1 MKRKNNLTALD
12 LGRPLDRARRLDPDN
27 AAYFAKCE
35 EKLGFVPN
43 VLAAYAF
50 DNAKLRAFILMADD
64 LMLGDSGLSKAER
77 EMIAVAV
84 SAVNHCHYC
93 LTSHGAALRQRAG
106 DPELGELIA
115 QNWRAAGLEPRHEA
129 MLDFCVR
136 LTEAPDKIREA
147 DRAGLRRA
155 GFSDRDI
162 WDIAAVASFYNMTNR
177 MAAATDMKP
186 NREYHYMARERPA
199 GAGKHG
205 RRTAGSADAWAP
217 APRSGRQPSR
227 RGE

>member
-1 MKRKNNLTALD
+1 VTNRSRASRRTKGDKLLALG
-12 LGRPLDRARRLDPDN
+12 LGREDRLD
-27 AAYFAKCE
+27 AECVEYFRKCE

-43 VLAAYAF
+43 VLRAYAF
-50 DNAKLRAFILMADD
+50 DNAKLKAFILMADD
-64 LMLGDSGLSKAER
+64 LMLGESGLSKAER

-93 LTSHGAALRQRAG
+93 LTSHGAALRQRSE

-115 QNWRAAGLEPRHEA
+115 QNYRAAGLGPRHKA
-129 MLDFCVR
+129 MLDFCVK
-136 LTEAPDKIREA
+136 LTEAPDKIGEGDRE
-147 DRAGLRRA
+147 GLRRA

-199 GAGKHG
+199 DAGK
-205 RRTAGSADAWAP
+205 
-217 APRSGRQPSR
+217 
-227 RGE
+227 

>member
-1 MKRKNNLTALD
+1 MKQKDRLTALN
-12 LGRPLDRARRLDPDN
+12 LRRGERLDADN
-27 AAYFAKCE
+27 TAYFAKCE

-84 SAVNHCHYC
+84 SSVNHCHYC
-93 LTSHGAALRQRAG
+93 LTSHGAALRQCAG
-106 DPELGELIA
+106 DPELGELMA
-115 QNWRAAGLEPRHEA
+115 QNWRAAGLEPRQEA
-129 MLDFCVR
+129 MLDFCVK
-136 LTEAPDKIREA
+136 LTEAPDKICESDREA
-147 DRAGLRRA
+147 LRRA

-177 MAAATDMKP
+177 MAAATDMRP
-186 NREYHYMARERPA
+186 NREYHYVARERPA
-199 GAGKHG
+199 DTGKSSNSPPG
-205 RRTAGSADAWAP
+205 EATSPLPAANRR
-217 APRSGRQPSR
+217 QSR